1 MDNRSEIIDRVFEL
15 HAEGLGPSAIARQ
28 LESEQVK
35 TFTGKSKWQ
44 PGTVS
49 NILRGRHGTGQQQ
62 ANKQRQQPTTSNQD
76 SELKRLKAELESVR
90 SERDQLKAELA
101 KYERPTADLKIG
113 KWNVQKQ
120 GDYYKAFRKW
130 NGKTVAVYIGKR
142 YDDQEAA
149 EKIMARYPDIGID

>member
-1 MDNRSEIIDRVFEL
+1 
-15 HAEGLGPSAIARQ
+15 
-28 LESEQVK
+28 
-35 TFTGKSKWQ
+35 
-44 PGTVS
+44 
-49 NILRGRHGTGQQQ
+49 
-62 ANKQRQQPTTSNQD
+62 
-76 SELKRLKAELESVR
+76 LKAELESVR

-120 GDYYKAFRKW
+120 NGFYKAFRKW